1 MHSHQ
6 HLDKIE
12 YVPPSRIAP
21 APNNARI
28 HDAKQVRQIARSM
41 KKFGAIVPFLVDAN
55 YMLIAGHGRLAAAKQ
70 LRLEKVPVIRI
81 SHLSE
86 ADQEAFAIAD
96 NRLAD
101 MSSFSNERLAASFVK
116 LGDLGYDMTVT
127 GFELPQ
133 IEMIISDVDE
143 STPTAPEKLDALPN
157 VMDDPVTR
165 LGDLW
170 QLGPHTLL
178 CGDAK
183 DPETFDRLMWGQKA
197 DVLFTDA
204 PYNERSSDIGGKGK
218 AQHEDFVEAAGEMT
232 SAEFTRFLQT
242 TLGNAAFCC
251 RDGAIAFTTMNWQH
265 MGELMQAGARIFGPI
280 RQLCIWQKTNAGMG
294 TFYRSQHELVFVW
307 RVGSAP
313 HTNNFKLG
321 QGGRHRTNVWTY
333 AGVNTFRSDR
343 MDELQMHPTVKPVA
357 LIADALRDVSNRGE
371 VVLDCFGGSGSTLIA
386 AEKTGRVAR
395 LIEIEP
401 RYCDV
406 TIRRFQKLT
415 GKQARLTAGNKTFDE
430 VAERRNPTH
439 SLEEA
444 WI

>member
-1 MHSHQ
+1 MQ
-6 HLDKIE
+6 RHLDQIE
-12 YVPPSRIAP
+12 YVSPSRIAP
-21 APNNARI
+21 AGNNARI
-28 HDAKQVRQIARSM
+28 HDAKQIRQIARSM
-41 KKFGAIVPFLVDAN
+41 KKFGAIVPLLVDKN
-55 YMLIAGHGRLAAAKQ
+55 YALIAGHGRLAAAKQ
-70 LRLEKVPVIRI
+70 LRLEKVPVIQI

-96 NRLAD
+96 NRLGD
-101 MSSFSNERLAASFVK
+101 LSSFSNERLAASFVK
-116 LGDLGYDMTVT
+116 LGELGYDMTVT

-133 IEMIISDVDE
+133 IDMIISDVDE
-143 STPTAPEKLDALPN
+143 SQPSTPEKFDALP
-157 VMDDPVTR
+157 DAEQDSVTR

-170 QLGPHTLL
+170 QLGSHTLI

-204 PYNERSSDIGGKGK
+204 PYNERSSDIGSKGK
-218 AQHEDFVEAAGEMT
+218 AQHEDFVEASGEMT
-232 SAEFTRFLQT
+232 PVEFTRFLQT

-265 MGELMQAGARIFGPI
+265 ISELMQAGTRVFGSLK
-280 RQLCIWQKTNAGMG
+280 QLCVWAKTNAGMG

-307 RVGSAP
+307 KVGSAP

-321 QGGRHRTNVWTY
+321 QGGRHRTNLWTY

-343 MDELQMHPTVKPVA
+343 MEELKMHPTVKPVA
-357 LIADALRDVSNRGE
+357 LIADALRDVCNRGE

-386 AEKTGRVAR
+386 AEKTGRIAR
-395 LIEIEP
+395 LIEIDP

-415 GKQARLTAGNKTFDE
+415 GKKARLSAGNRTFDE
-430 VAERRNPTH
+430 VAEERKPTLTH
-439 SLEEA
+439 VEA
-444 WI
+444 WK

>member
-1 MHSHQ
+1 MQQ
-6 HLDKIE
+6 HLDQIE
-12 YVPPSRIAP
+12 YVSPSRIAP
-21 APNNARI
+21 AGNNARI
-28 HDAKQVRQIARSM
+28 HDAKQIRQIARSM
-41 KKFGAIVPFLVDAN
+41 KKFGAIVPLLVDRN
-55 YMLIAGHGRLAAAKQ
+55 YALIAGHGRLAAAKQ
-70 LRLEKVPVIRI
+70 LRLEKVPVIQI

-96 NRLAD
+96 NRLGD
-101 MSSFSNERLAASFVK
+101 LSSFSNERLAASFVK
-116 LGDLGYDMTVT
+116 LGELGYDMTVT

-133 IEMIISDVDE
+133 IDMIISDVDE
-143 STPTAPEKLDALPN
+143 SQPPTPEKFDALP
-157 VMDDPVTR
+157 DAEEDSVTR

-170 QLGPHTLL
+170 QLGPHTLI

-197 DVLFTDA
+197 DVLFRDES
-204 PYNERSSDIGGKGK
+204 YNERLSDIGGKGK
-218 AQHEDFVEAAGEMT
+218 AQHEDFVEASGEMT
-232 SAEFTRFLQT
+232 PVEFTRFLQT

-265 MGELMQAGARIFGPI
+265 MSELMQAGTCVFGSLK
-280 RQLCIWQKTNAGMG
+280 QLCVWAKTNAGMG

-307 RVGSAP
+307 KVGSAP
-313 HTNNFKLG
+313 HTNNFMLG
-321 QGGRHRTNVWTY
+321 QGGRHRTNLWTY

-386 AEKTGRVAR
+386 AEKTGRIAR
-395 LIEIEP
+395 LIEIDP

-406 TIRRFQKLT
+406 TIHHFQKLA
-415 GKQARLTAGNKTFDE
+415 GKKARLSAGNRAFDE
-430 VAERRNPTH
+430 VAEERKPTLTH
-439 SLEEA
+439 EEV
-444 WI
+444 WK